1 MRDTAFSSSPFEK
14 PNKLTSGLFRD
25 CQRFIPRRKF
35 TEENQENA
43 TVFAKLRR
51 AGLEK
56 KKALKYC
63 QAQHCK
69 LDATQGDFGPPGFKI
84 FKQNY
89 DPIKQYKGWQLDGKI
104 KLKDQCEYERIS
116 KDINLGLRQQ
126 PNEDLYQLYNRLAET
141 HRNTEE
147 RCNFTD
153 LSRQELITKLRSLT
167 RDDNRKYNTPIYQLR
182 RHNEIYYELADYF
195 EKQQPPQIKSLV
207 TELEAF
213 DDIVPR
219 KQLKQFYLEQKSTG
233 TKKKNLGQ
241 EVSEKMQRRSR
252 ILMELT
258 ALFSPVKSD
267 SLNRRSFF
275 TKQDQ
280 MWQVQN
286 DSAITSLLDMDEC
299 NISRNAERN
308 SIFFYRF
315 AKVKQSEEQ
324 ERVNQFQDSLKKVIK
339 KNIENINYSKKKNRF
354 FD

>member
-14 PNKLTSGLFRD
+14 PNKITSGLFRD

-43 TVFAKLRR
+43 TLFAKLRR
-51 AGLEK
+51 AGLDK

-69 LDATQGDFGPPGFKI
+69 LDTTQSDFGPPGYKI

-89 DPIKQYKGWQLDGKI
+89 DPIKQYNGWQLDGKV
-104 KLKDQCEYERIS
+104 KLKDQCEFERIS

-126 PNEDLYQLYNRLAET
+126 PNEDLYQLYNKLAET

-147 RCNFTD
+147 KCNFTD
-153 LSRQELITKLRSLT
+153 LSRQQLILKLRSLT

-219 KQLKQFYLEQKSTG
+219 KYLKQYYLEQKYTG
-233 TKKKNLGQ
+233 NKKNNQ
-241 EVSEKMQRRSR
+241 NQDISEKMQRRSR

-258 ALFSPVKSD
+258 ALFSPVKPENPVQIQINFIRIED
-267 SLNRRSFF
+267 PLYQNRIKCGKFRMIL
-275 TKQDQ
+275 QLPVYQ
-280 MWQVQN
+280 IWM
-286 DSAITSLLDMDEC
+286 
-299 NISRNAERN
+299 
-308 SIFFYRF
+308 
-315 AKVKQSEEQ
+315 
-324 ERVNQFQDSLKKVIK
+324 KVILLEMLK
-339 KNIENINYSKKKNRF
+339 EIVFSFIVLQKSNKLKNKKK
-354 FD
+354 